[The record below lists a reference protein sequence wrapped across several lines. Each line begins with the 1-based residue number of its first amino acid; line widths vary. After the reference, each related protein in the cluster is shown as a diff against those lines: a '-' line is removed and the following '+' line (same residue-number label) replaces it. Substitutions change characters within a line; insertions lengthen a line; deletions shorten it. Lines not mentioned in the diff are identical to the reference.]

1 MRRVVYS
8 DNHSFFLLP
17 GPLDVLFEEK
27 HAYFLVFSPIFHN
40 FAVISQEYNNF
51 LAR

>member
-27 HAYFLVFSPIFHN
+27 HAYFLVFSPIFHKYKL
-40 FAVISQEYNNF
+40 EYYEKAHRF
-51 LAR
+51 H